1 MLVFLF
7 TSVNVQ
13 AQFLKEFYEDFL
25 KYGTVYAAGD
35 IQNAY
40 ESSRKEYFVERP
52 QDGNIYDIPRVIEVT
67 EYYPFDYRIGL
78 GIRKLGRFDYE
89 RKPGNFWTGNQ
100 NRERQIALSTYISV
114 KVLNTYS
121 IGKKKGTE
129 VRFGTTQDILLDT
142 QQKSHC

>member
-52 QDGNIYDIPRVIEVT
+52 EDGNIYDIPRVVEVT
-67 EYYPFDYRIGL
+67 EYYHSIIELDLVFVNLVDLIM
-78 GIRKLGRFDYE
+78 K
-89 RKPGNFWTGNQ
+89 GNQ
-100 NRERQIALSTYISV
+100 VTFDR
-114 KVLNTYS
+114 
-121 IGKKKGTE
+121 
-129 VRFGTTQDILLDT
+129 
-142 QQKSHC
+142 